1 MDYRYRHRQLTETT
15 TVGPDHSTS
24 QGGCWEQ
31 FDIPCSLLMP
41 PRGPTSSLWLFMVDD
56 VSKKPLGMRLL
67 CRNNF
72 GNNRME
78 KELRI
83 IPE

>member
-1 MDYRYRHRQLTETT
+1 MSLVLCVHVGLKQHQDPLGHRVCQQVCLVTKVDE
-15 TVGPDHSTS
+15 PPST
-24 QGGCWEQ
+24 C
-31 FDIPCSLLMP
+31 P
-41 PRGPTSSLWLFMVDD
+41 V
-56 VSKKPLGMRLL
+56 LGMRLL

-78 KELRI
+78 KELRM

>member
-1 MDYRYRHRQLTETT
+1 MQWFVHTFSCAVKQM
-15 TVGPDHSTS
+15 H
-24 QGGCWEQ
+24 Q
-31 FDIPCSLLMP
+31 
-41 PRGPTSSLWLFMVDD
+41 RGPGVAEFMEDHIA
-56 VSKKPLGMRLL
+56 PRRWMLIGMRLL

-83 IPE
+83 IWE